1 MVADRVVLLT
11 CLTLVMQMGVCT
23 INLRHAVYGCQD
35 WKTKLGKDPQGR
47 ADNKAFAPR
56 EQQSLFEKYVKE
68 LGFQIEQDFRSLMDQ
83 VQHACCQSSAG
94 LLPEAT
100 LHCLKPKEAS

>member
-1 MVADRVVLLT
+1 MYA
-11 CLTLVMQMGVCT
+11 
-23 INLRHAVYGCQD
+23 CQD

-47 ADNKAFAPR
+47 ADNTAFAPR

-83 VQHACCQSSAG
+83 VQHAWC
-94 LLPEAT
+94 
-100 LHCLKPKEAS
+100 

>member
-1 MVADRVVLLT
+1 VGHEQDQVSADRVVLLI
-11 CLTLVMQMGVCT
+11 CLTLVMQTWSSFVRSKLTYVVCT
-23 INLRHAVYGCQD
+23 CQD

-83 VQHACCQSSAG
+83 VQHA
-94 LLPEAT
+94 
-100 LHCLKPKEAS
+100 